1 MNETITTPRAITC
14 DGGVDLMLP
23 LTTPLAALD
32 AFVTSCNAG
41 ECGCEDTFVARITK
55 VEMFEEPGGLR
66 VRISGDVTPAE
77 VLRELAGSAPRAFN
91 AV

>member
-1 MNETITTPRAITC
+1 MIETVTAPLAITI

-41 ECGCEDTFVARITK
+41 ECGCEDTFVARITE
-55 VEMFEEPGGLR
+55 VEMFEEPGRLR
-66 VRISGDVTPAE
+66 VRISGDVTPEE
-77 VLRELAGSAPRAFN
+77 VLSELAGSAPLAFN
-91 AV
+91 AM